1 VSVETVSPPTA
12 SPEALA
18 AARPRG
24 RFATWARSDR
34 GAHAASIVTGLVF
47 WQLLG
52 MRVDRIPTPPEV
64 ADFFWTVASSG
75 VLWAAFANT
84 LDGFFLGL
92 AIALVV
98 GIALGLALGLSG
110 IVRAFLN
117 DIVVVGLAVPG
128 VIWSLLVILWFGFS
142 FKAPVAAVALTA
154 TPFIA
159 VQVAQGVRGT
169 PRDLVR
175 MSTAF
180 GIPWH
185 KRIRHLVLPS
195 VMDYVFAGFRFGVIM
210 GWNAV
215 LLAEW
220 FGGREGV
227 GFQTRSWY
235 DANDF
240 TGFVSWVLFFIV
252 FIVLLDRLVL
262 ERVARRTFRW
272 RTAATPQPGGGA

>member
-1 VSVETVSPPTA
+1 VSAGTAPTPA
-12 SPEALA
+12 GTA
-18 AARPRG
+18 AATSPLARLG
-24 RFATWARSDR
+24 AFARSDR
-34 GAHAASIVTGLVF
+34 GAQVASALTGLAF
-47 WQLLG
+47 WQFMG
-52 MRVDRIPTPPEV
+52 MEFERIPTPSEV
-64 ADFFWTVASSG
+64 AEFFWSQATNG

-84 LDGFFLGL
+84 LDGFFAGL

-98 GIALGLALGLSG
+98 GVALGLALGLS
-110 IVRAFLN
+110 RAVHALLN

-128 VIWSLLVILWFGFS
+128 IIWALLAILWFGFS
-142 FKAPVAAVALTA
+142 FKTPVVAVALTA

-159 VQVAQGVRGT
+159 VQVAQGVRGVS
-169 PRDLVR
+169 RELMR
-175 MSTAF
+175 MSNAF
-180 GIPWH
+180 GVPWW

-195 VMDYVFAGFRFGVIM
+195 VMDYVFAGFRFAVIM

-220 FGGREGV
+220 FGGRAGV
-227 GFQTRSWY
+227 GFQTRTWY
-235 DANDF
+235 DANNF

-272 RTAATPQPGGGA
+272 RAQATPTPRGGA

>member
-1 VSVETVSPPTA
+1 MSAGTA
-12 SPEALA
+12 PAPRA
-18 AARPRG
+18 APAARSPLERIG
-24 RFATWARSDR
+24 GFARSDR
-34 GAHAASIVTGLVF
+34 GAQTASVLTALAF
-47 WQLLG
+47 WQLMG
-52 MRVDRIPTPPEV
+52 MRFERIPTPAEV
-64 ADFFWTVASSG
+64 ADFFWSQASNG

-92 AIALVV
+92 AIALAV
-98 GIALGLALGLSG
+98 GIALGLALGLSSA
-110 IVRAFLN
+110 VRAFLN

-128 VIWSLLVILWFGFS
+128 VIWALLAILWFGFS
-142 FKAPVAAVALTA
+142 FKTPVVAVALTA

-159 VQVAQGVRGT
+159 VQVAQGVRGVS
-169 PRDLVR
+169 RDLMR

-180 GIPWH
+180 GIPWF

-195 VMDYVFAGFRFGVIM
+195 VMDYVFAGFRFAVIM

-227 GFQTRSWY
+227 GFQTRTWY
-235 DANDF
+235 DANNF

-272 RTAATPQPGGGA
+272 RAEATPTQRSGA

>member
-1 VSVETVSPPTA
+1 VSAGTAPAPAGSEAATSP
-12 SPEALA
+12 LA
-18 AARPRG
+18 RLGA
-24 RFATWARSDR
+24 FARSDR
-34 GAHAASIVTGLVF
+34 GAQVASVLTALAF
-47 WQLLG
+47 WQMMG
-52 MRVDRIPTPPEV
+52 VRFERIPTPAEV
-64 ADFFWTVASSG
+64 ADFFWSQATSG

-92 AIALVV
+92 GIALVAGV
-98 GIALGLALGLSG
+98 GLGLALGLSSA
-110 IVRAFLN
+110 VRALLN

-128 VIWSLLVILWFGFS
+128 IIWALLAILWFGFS
-142 FKAPVAAVALTA
+142 FKTPVVAVALTA

-159 VQVAQGVRGT
+159 VQVAQGVRGVS
-169 PRDLVR
+169 RDLVR

-180 GIPWH
+180 GVPWH

-195 VMDYVFAGFRFGVIM
+195 VMDYVFAGFRFAVIM

-220 FGGREGV
+220 FGGRAGV
-227 GFQTRSWY
+227 GFQTRTWY
-235 DANDF
+235 DANNF

-272 RTAATPQPGGGA
+272 RTQATATPRGGA

>member
-1 VSVETVSPPTA
+1 VSAGTAPTPSGTDVAASPP
-12 SPEALA
+12 
-18 AARPRG
+18 G
-24 RFATWARSDR
+24 RLGAFARSDR
-34 GAHAASIVTGLVF
+34 GAQVASILTALAF
-47 WQLLG
+47 WQLMG
-52 MRVDRIPTPPEV
+52 MEFERIPTPAEV
-64 ADFFWTVASSG
+64 AEFFWSQATNG

-84 LDGFFLGL
+84 LDGFFVGL

-98 GIALGLALGLSG
+98 GVALGLALGLSSA
-110 IVRAFLN
+110 VRALLN

-128 VIWSLLVILWFGFS
+128 IIWALLAILWFGFS
-142 FKAPVAAVALTA
+142 FKTPVVAVALTA

-169 PRDLVR
+169 SRDLIR

-180 GIPWH
+180 GVPWWR
-185 KRIRHLVLPS
+185 RIRHLVLPS
-195 VMDYVFAGFRFGVIM
+195 VMDYVFAGFRFAVIM

-220 FGGREGV
+220 FGGRAGV
-227 GFQTRSWY
+227 GFQTRTWY
-235 DANDF
+235 DANNF

-272 RTAATPQPGGGA
+272 RAQATPTPRGDA

>member
-1 VSVETVSPPTA
+1 MSAGTAPTPQATPAGASSIGRIGAFARSERGAQTA
-12 SPEALA
+12 SVLTAL
-18 AARPRG
+18 
-24 RFATWARSDR
+24 
-34 GAHAASIVTGLVF
+34 LF
-47 WQLLG
+47 WQFLG
-52 MRVDRIPTPPEV
+52 MEFERIPTPAEV
-64 ADFFWTVASSG
+64 ADFFWSQASNG

-84 LDGFFLGL
+84 LDGFFVGL
-92 AIALVV
+92 TIALFS
-98 GIALGLALGLSG
+98 GIALGLALGLSSA
-110 IVRAFLN
+110 VRAFLG

-128 VIWSLLVILWFGFS
+128 IIWALLAILWFGFS

-159 VQVAQGVRGT
+159 VQVAQGVRGVS
-169 PRDLVR
+169 RDLVR

-180 GIPWH
+180 GVPWW

-195 VMDYVFAGFRFGVIM
+195 VMDYVFAGFRFAVIM

-227 GFQTRSWY
+227 GYQTRSWY
-235 DANDF
+235 DANNF

-272 RTAATPQPGGGA
+272 RAAAGEHLRGGA

>member
-1 VSVETVSPPTA
+1 MSAGTAPAPTDALTPRSP
-12 SPEALA
+12 LGRVA
-18 AARPRG
+18 AA
-24 RFATWARSDR
+24 ARSDR
-34 GAHAASIVTGLVF
+34 GAQVASVLTALVF
-47 WQLLG
+47 WQVVG
-52 MRVDRIPTPPEV
+52 MRYERIPTPAEV
-64 ADFFWTVASSG
+64 VDFFWSQASSG

-84 LDGFFLGL
+84 LDGFFVGL

-98 GIALGLALGLSG
+98 GIALGLALGLSNA
-110 IVRAFLN
+110 VRSFLN

-128 VIWSLLVILWFGFS
+128 VIWALLAILWFGFS
-142 FKAPVAAVALTA
+142 FKAPVAAVAMTA

-169 PRDLVR
+169 SRELMR

-180 GIPWH
+180 GVPWH

-195 VMDYVFAGFRFGVIM
+195 VMDYVFAGFRFAVIM

-220 FGGREGV
+220 FGGRAGV
-227 GFQTRSWY
+227 GFQTRTWY
-235 DANDF
+235 DANNF

-262 ERVARRTFRW
+262 ERVARHTFRW
-272 RTAATPQPGGGA
+272 RAQATPTPRGGA

>member
-1 VSVETVSPPTA
+1 MSAGTAPRPTA
-12 SPEALA
+12 AGGSSPL
-18 AARPRG
+18 RRV
-24 RFATWARSDR
+24 RDF
-34 GAHAASIVTGLVF
+34 AASDMGAQAASVLCGVVAWHVLGTGID
-47 WQLLG
+47 
-52 MRVDRIPTPPEV
+52 RVPTPVEV
-64 ADFFWTVASSG
+64 VEFFFEQASNG
-75 VLWAAFANT
+75 VLWAAFYNT

-92 AIALVV
+92 FLALVI
-98 GIALGLALGLSG
+98 GIALGLALGMSSV
-110 IVRAFLN
+110 VRAFLN

-128 VIWSLLVILWFGFS
+128 VIWALLVILWFGFS
-142 FKAPVAAVALTA
+142 FKAPVAAVTLTA

-159 VQVAQGVRGT
+159 IQVAQGVRGT
-169 PRDLVR
+169 SRDLLR
-175 MSTAF
+175 MSKAF
-180 GIPWH
+180 GVPWA

-195 VMDYVFAGFRFGVIM
+195 VMDYVFAGFRFGVIL

-235 DANDF
+235 DSNNF
-240 TGFVSWVLFFIV
+240 TGFVSWVVFFIV

-272 RTAATPQPGGGA
+272 RTQATPTLKGVA

>member
-1 VSVETVSPPTA
+1 MSAGTA
-12 SPEALA
+12 TTPERLGAPSA
-18 AARPRG
+18 AG
-24 RFATWARSDR
+24 RIRTFARSDR
-34 GAHAASIVTGLVF
+34 GAYTASVVTALVC
-47 WQLLG
+47 WQAIG
-52 MRVDRIPTPPEV
+52 MRYDRIPTPAEV
-64 ADFFWTVASSG
+64 ADFFWSQASSG
-75 VLWAAFANT
+75 VLFAAFANT
-84 LDGFFLGL
+84 LDGFFVGL
-92 AIALVV
+92 TIALVV
-98 GIALGLALGLSG
+98 GIALGLALGLSSAM
-110 IVRAFLN
+110 RALLG

-128 VIWSLLVILWFGFS
+128 VIWALLAILWFGFS

-159 VQVAQGVRGT
+159 VQVTQGVRGT
-169 PRDLVR
+169 SRDLMR

-180 GIPWH
+180 AVPWQ

-195 VMDYVFAGFRFGVIM
+195 VMDYVFAGFRFAVIM

-220 FGGREGV
+220 FGGRAGV

-235 DANDF
+235 DANNF
-240 TGFVSWVLFFIV
+240 TGFVSWVLFFIA

-272 RTAATPQPGGGA
+272 RADAGQTPGGGA

>member
-1 VSVETVSPPTA
+1 MSAGTAPTPA
-12 SPEALA
+12 DALA
-18 AARPRG
+18 PRSPLGRIAA
-24 RFATWARSDR
+24 AARSDR
-34 GAHAASIVTGLVF
+34 GAYAASALTALVF
-47 WQLLG
+47 WQVIG
-52 MRVDRIPTPPEV
+52 MRFERIPTPAEV
-64 ADFFWTVASSG
+64 AEFFWSQASSG

-84 LDGFFLGL
+84 LDGFFVGLG
-92 AIALVV
+92 IALVV
-98 GIALGLALGLSG
+98 GIALGLALGLSNLA
-110 IVRAFLN
+110 RTFLN

-128 VIWSLLVILWFGFS
+128 IIWALLAILWFGFS
-142 FKAPVAAVALTA
+142 FKAPVVAVALTA

-169 PRDLVR
+169 SRDLMR

-180 GIPWH
+180 GVSWFR
-185 KRIRHLVLPS
+185 RIRHLVLPS
-195 VMDYVFAGFRFGVIM
+195 VMDYVFAGFRFAVIM

-220 FGGREGV
+220 FGGRAGV

-235 DANDF
+235 DANNF

-272 RTAATPQPGGGA
+272 RAQATPTPRGEA

>member
-1 VSVETVSPPTA
+1 VSAGTAPTPA
-12 SPEALA
+12 GTA
-18 AARPRG
+18 AATSPLARLG
-24 RFATWARSDR
+24 AFARSDR
-34 GAHAASIVTGLVF
+34 GAQVASALTGLAF
-47 WQLLG
+47 WQFMG
-52 MRVDRIPTPPEV
+52 MEFERIPTPSEV
-64 ADFFWTVASSG
+64 AEFFWSQATNG

-84 LDGFFLGL
+84 LDGFFVGL

-98 GIALGLALGLSG
+98 GVALGLALGLSSA
-110 IVRAFLN
+110 VHALLN

-128 VIWSLLVILWFGFS
+128 IIWALLAILWFGFS
-142 FKAPVAAVALTA
+142 FKTPVVAVALTA

-159 VQVAQGVRGT
+159 VQVAQGVRGVS
-169 PRDLVR
+169 RELMR
-175 MSTAF
+175 MSNAF
-180 GIPWH
+180 GVPWW

-195 VMDYVFAGFRFGVIM
+195 VMDYVFAGFRFAVIM

-220 FGGREGV
+220 FGGRAGV
-227 GFQTRSWY
+227 GFQTRTWY
-235 DANDF
+235 DANNF

-272 RTAATPQPGGGA
+272 RAQATPTPRGGA

>member
-1 VSVETVSPPTA
+1 MSAGTAPVPGRATGAPSV
-12 SPEALA
+12 LGRI
-18 AARPRG
+18 AR
-24 RFATWARSDR
+24 FARSDR
-34 GAHAASIVTGLVF
+34 GAQTASVLTALAF
-47 WQLLG
+47 WQFMG
-52 MRVDRIPTPPEV
+52 MRFERIPTPTEV
-64 ADFFWTVASSG
+64 ADFFWGEATNG

-92 AIALVV
+92 GIALVV
-98 GIALGLALGLSG
+98 GVALGLALGLSSA
-110 IVRAFLN
+110 VRAFLN

-128 VIWSLLVILWFGFS
+128 IIWALLAILWFGFS
-142 FKAPVAAVALTA
+142 FKTPVVAVALTA

-159 VQVAQGVRGT
+159 VQVAQGVRGVS
-169 PRDLVR
+169 RDLMR

-180 GIPWH
+180 GVPWW
-185 KRIRHLVLPS
+185 KRIRNLVLPS
-195 VMDYVFAGFRFGVIM
+195 VMDYVFAGFRFAVIM

-220 FGGREGV
+220 FGGRAGV
-227 GFQTRSWY
+227 GFQTRTWY
-235 DANDF
+235 DANNF

-272 RTAATPQPGGGA
+272 RAEAPTAQRGGA

>member
-1 VSVETVSPPTA
+1 MSAGTAPTA
-12 SPEALA
+12 EPLA
-18 AARPRG
+18 DRAATPPG
-24 RFATWARSDR
+24 RIAAFARSDR
-34 GAHAASIVTGLVF
+34 GAHAASVLTALVC
-47 WQLLG
+47 WQLVG
-52 MRVDRIPTPPEV
+52 MRYDRIPVPTEV
-64 ADFFWTVASSG
+64 ADFFWSQASSG

-98 GIALGLALGLSG
+98 GIALGLALGLSNL
-110 IVRAFLN
+110 VRLFLN

-128 VIWSLLVILWFGFS
+128 IIWALLVILWFGFS
-142 FKAPVAAVALTA
+142 FKAPVSAVALTA

-169 PRDLVR
+169 SRELMR

-180 GIPWH
+180 GVPWQ

-195 VMDYVFAGFRFGVIM
+195 VMDYVFAGFRFAVIM

-220 FGGREGV
+220 FGGRAGV

-235 DANDF
+235 DANNF

-262 ERVARRTFRW
+262 EPVARRTFRW
-272 RTAATPQPGGGA
+272 RADAGEQLHGGA

>member
-1 VSVETVSPPTA
+1 MSVETAPTTLGPPSGAGRITAFARSERGAQTA
-12 SPEALA
+12 SVLC
-18 AARPRG
+18 G
-24 RFATWARSDR
+24 L
-34 GAHAASIVTGLVF
+34 GA

-52 MRVDRIPTPPEV
+52 SGIERIPTPVEV
-64 ADFFWTVASSG
+64 ADFFLEQASNG
-75 VLWAAFANT
+75 VLCAAFYNT

-92 AIALVV
+92 FLALVI
-98 GIALGLALGLSG
+98 GIALGLALGMSN

-128 VIWSLLVILWFGFS
+128 VIWALLVILWFGFS
-142 FKAPVAAVALTA
+142 FKTPVAAVTLTA

-159 VQVAQGVRGT
+159 IQVAQGVRGT
-169 PRDLVR
+169 SRDLLR
-175 MSTAF
+175 MSKAF
-180 GIPWH
+180 GVPWA

-210 GWNAV
+210 GWNAI

-220 FGGREGV
+220 FGGRDGV
-227 GFQTRSWY
+227 GYQTRTWY
-235 DANDF
+235 DANQF
-240 TGFVSWVLFFIV
+240 TGFVSWVVFFIV

-272 RTAATPQPGGGA
+272 RADATPTLKGGA

>member
-1 VSVETVSPPTA
+1 VSAGTAPTPAGTGAATSP
-12 SPEALA
+12 LA
-18 AARPRG
+18 RVGA
-24 RFATWARSDR
+24 FARSDR
-34 GAHAASIVTGLVF
+34 GAQVASILTALAF
-47 WQLLG
+47 WQLMG
-52 MRVDRIPTPPEV
+52 MEFERIPTPSEV
-64 ADFFWTVASSG
+64 AEFFWSQASSG

-84 LDGFFLGL
+84 LDGFFVGL

-98 GIALGLALGLSG
+98 GVALGLALGLSSA
-110 IVRAFLN
+110 VRALLN

-128 VIWSLLVILWFGFS
+128 IIWALLAILWFGFS
-142 FKAPVAAVALTA
+142 FKTPVVAVALTA

-169 PRDLVR
+169 SRDLIR

-180 GIPWH
+180 GVPWWR
-185 KRIRHLVLPS
+185 RIRHLVLPS
-195 VMDYVFAGFRFGVIM
+195 VMDYVFAGFRFAVIM

-220 FGGREGV
+220 FGGRAGV
-227 GFQTRSWY
+227 GFQTRTWY
-235 DANDF
+235 DANNF

-272 RTAATPQPGGGA
+272 RAQATPTPRGDA